1 MKRFTTLSVAL
12 IAVTAPL
19 LAQDNP
25 SMPGGAEQ
33 QPGSRPKHQLRKQ
46 AAAQMLTSDERARLE
61 AAEEK
66 AKNDPTVRSLR
77 EAKESLEDQLANAMR
92 AAMVA
97 ADPTLAPTLDK
108 IRDARGRA
116 KGMRDRYESL
126 TPEQREQLKSARS
139 IAKDDPAVVAAREA
153 MKSADSPEARRA
165 AGKAMHEAMK
175 AAMTKQDPGL
185 AALLEKLGPPP
196 GGPGRPGGPGGPAG
210 GPMGPPPGM
219 EDGLE

>member
-12 IAVTAPL
+12 IAATAPL

-33 QPGSRPKHQLRKQ
+33 PGSRFKQQRGKQ
-46 AAAQMLTSDERARLE
+46 AAAQMLPADERKRLE
-61 AAEEK
+61 AAQEK

-77 EAKESLEDQLANAMR
+77 EAKESIEEQLANAMR
-92 AAMVA
+92 AAMIA

-116 KGMRDRYESL
+116 KGVRDRYESL

-139 IAKDDPAVVAAREA
+139 VAKDDPAVVAAREK

-175 AAMTKQDPGL
+175 AAMTRQDPSL

-196 GGPGRPGGPGGPAG
+196 GGPGGRGGPGGPPN